1 MTENDPFVNIAFNR
15 SLEIIRALG
24 ATVVDPADLPSAEEI
39 IRSGNES
46 ESLVAL
52 TDYKIQLGAYFASL
66 VSNPSGVRSLEDLV
80 AFNDAH
86 PSLEK
91 PINYTDQS

>member
-1 MTENDPFVNIAFNR
+1 LTESDPFVNIAFNR

-39 IRSGNES
+39 VRSGN

-66 VSNPSGVRSLEDLV
+66 VSNPSGVRSLEDLI

>member
-1 MTENDPFVNIAFNR
+1 MTESDPFVNIAFNR

-24 ATVVDPADLPSAEEI
+24 ATIVDPADLPSAEEI
-39 IRSGNES
+39 VRSGN

-52 TDYKIQLGAYFASL
+52 TDYKIQLSAYFGSL
-66 VSNPSGVRSLEDLV
+66 VSNPSGVRSLEDLI

>member
-1 MTENDPFVNIAFNR
+1 LTESDPFVNIAFNR

-24 ATVVDPADLPSAEEI
+24 ATIVDPADLPSAEEI
-39 IRSGNES
+39 VRSGN

-66 VSNPSGVRSLEDLV
+66 VSNPSGVRSLEDLI